1 MQLKDI
7 NKDTYRSHLNVIIVS
22 AIAFFAAVG
31 VGISS
36 VLVFY
41 FGSAAGDN
49 FFLNLLGVSIG
60 GAIAAF
66 CLNRLKTSVYFY
78 EVAYVWDLKH
88 ELNLIN
94 RRLSTLKRAANEG
107 NVDAIIIMLYN
118 YHGSRQLWQLDDN
131 VLNLQELEL
140 ELIQLE
146 DKIRQLGL
154 KLEANHYQRTLLMKF

>member
-1 MQLKDI
+1 MQLIDI
-7 NKDTYRSHLNVIIVS
+7 NKHTYRSHLNVIIVL

-36 VLVFY
+36 LFVFY
-41 FGSAAGDN
+41 FGAATGDN

-66 CLNRLKTSVYFY
+66 CLQRLKSSAYFY

-94 RRLSTLKRAANEG
+94 RKLSILKRAANDG
-107 NVDAIIIMLYN
+107 NVDAILILLYN

-140 ELIQLE
+140 ELIQLD

-154 KLEANHYQRTLLMKF
+154 KLEPNQYQRILLTKF

>member
-7 NKDTYRSHLNVIIVS
+7 NKDTYRSHLNVIIVL

-31 VGISS
+31 VGLSS

-41 FGSAAGDN
+41 FGSVAGDN

-66 CLNRLKTSVYFY
+66 CLHKLKSSAYFY

-94 RRLSTLKRAANEG
+94 RRLSQLKRAANDG
-107 NVDAIIIMLYN
+107 NVEAIIVLLYN
-118 YHGSRQLWQLDDN
+118 FHGSRQLWQLDDN

-154 KLEANHYQRTLLMKF
+154 KLEPNQYQRQLLTKF

>member
-1 MQLKDI
+1 MQLIDI
-7 NKDTYRSHLNVIIVS
+7 NKDTYRSHLNVIILL
-22 AIAFFAAVG
+22 AIAFFAAAG

-36 VLVFY
+36 IFVFY

-66 CLNRLKTSVYFY
+66 CLHRLKSSLYFY

-94 RRLSTLKRAANEG
+94 RRLSTLKRAADDG
-107 NVDAIIIMLYN
+107 NVDAIIILLYN
-118 YHGSRQLWQLDDN
+118 FHGSRQLWQLDDN

-146 DKIRQLGL
+146 DKIHKLGL
-154 KLEANHYQRTLLMKF
+154 KLDPNQYQRTLLTKF

>member
-1 MQLKDI
+1 MQLKEI
-7 NKDTYRSHLNVIIVS
+7 NKDTYRSHLNVIIVL

-36 VLVFY
+36 IFVFY
-41 FGSAAGDN
+41 FGDAAGDN

-66 CLNRLKTSVYFY
+66 CLHRLKASLYFY

-94 RRLSTLKRAANEG
+94 RRLSTLKRAANDG
-107 NVDAIIIMLYN
+107 NVDAILILLYN

-154 KLEANHYQRTLLMKF
+154 TLEPNQYERALLSKF

>member
-1 MQLKDI
+1 MQLKEI
-7 NKDTYRSHLNVIIVS
+7 NKDTYRGHLNVIIVF
-22 AIAFFAAVG
+22 AIGFFAAVG

-36 VLVFY
+36 LLVFY
-41 FGSAAGDN
+41 FGAAAGDN

-66 CLNRLKTSVYFY
+66 CLHRLKSSAYFY
-78 EVAYVWDLKH
+78 EVAYVWDLKQ

-94 RRLSTLKRAANEG
+94 RQLSQLKRAAADN
-107 NVDAIIIMLYN
+107 NVDAIIILLYN
-118 YHGSRQLWQLDDN
+118 YHGSHQLWQLDDN
-131 VLNLQELEL
+131 VLNLHELEL

-154 KLEANHYQRTLLMKF
+154 KLEPNQYQRALLNKF

>member
-7 NKDTYRSHLNVIIVS
+7 NKDTYRSHLNVIIVL

-36 VLVFY
+36 ILVFY
-41 FGSAAGDN
+41 LGSADGDN

-66 CLNRLKTSVYFY
+66 CLHKLKNSAYFY

-94 RRLSTLKRAANEG
+94 RRLSQLKRAANDG
-107 NVDAIIIMLYN
+107 HVDAIIILLYN
-118 YHGSRQLWQLDDN
+118 FHGSRQLWQLDDN

-154 KLEANHYQRTLLMKF
+154 KLEPNQYQRQLLTKF